1 MRLYSCP
8 LSVWTVFPG
17 MLPDGSVDD
26 CVHVDVYSAAVVIAF
41 VYLYV
46 SKLSELRAG
55 STHALL
61 LLYGPAVAAQCYW
74 VQQLARRGR
83 AAVQTMLLI
92 QLVSVV
98 AVVASRFM
106 QGAVLAAPQSL
117 RAFFLRPLSSSSLTG
132 LWCVRLR
139 VLLQVREHVRIRAAA
154 ATDVCV
160 WQRAPRGK

>member
-46 SKLSELRAG
+46 SNLSELRAG

-106 QGAVLAAPQSL
+106 QGAVLAAPRRL
-117 RAFFLRPLSSSSLTG
+117 LAFLPPQLIKLADLSMVCQTPRTTASTRTRSHTCCG
-132 LWCVRLR
+132 CYRRLR
-139 VLLQVREHVRIRAAA
+139 LAEGSS
-154 ATDVCV
+154 
-160 WQRAPRGK
+160 W